1 MEEKRSFPGSHDV
14 SELLKKHS
22 HRSFVGDNPRWS
34 LVDGSLRYSL
44 FLPSFSGG
52 RPLSCS
58 LIYDS
63 DMPYPIKESFKG
75 LPERFKISCFALMIE
90 CQDSFAFISEQG
102 DVILFLKYN
111 DQGDVFFHDDE
122 GLGLIYDPNQNRIDD
137 GFGNAL
143 FFDDQYRLIKKS
155 FSDEYII
162 SYQYGSDGYLESIQ
176 DETGRK
182 RRIVFS
188 YFSGKLSAVTSYY
201 GSSAIQTMAFHYSKK
216 VVGNTTVLWQLTSV
230 SRISSEEGHK
240 EEPVLLVTYAKQA
253 FREEPQP
260 IEFDDISRMTA
271 FRITYNAEKPSKISS
286 APFAPGVAFKEKYF
300 SEKKNETKNTIVL
313 KNELGLSLAYMLDE
327 KGYCTSAFEQEESG
341 TLSSLSKQDGILL
354 AIDQDNIGVDSL
366 PYKTCVRNF
375 PVRLTECIQSGTG
388 ERKALSEARIDLGTS
403 LSVYVRLKESAP
415 GAVISATGF
424 ISAALDPYAID
435 VWQKVVL
442 GSKTEGRSDYIN
454 IIVTNDLGVAIEADI
469 CSPTIVKAATERIEA
484 EGEGFC
490 ELHQLSRN
498 GERIRGVVSL
508 SDIIASFQ
516 YYLMTDSV
524 TRFLF
529 MNGGIDMI
537 DMSEVSFTLGDR
549 EILFTDFFNSTTL
562 SIKKYDRQ
570 TGLIYSRTLKKNGSR
585 TIEEESQTA
594 IENKEIITSEKAYHT
609 FRNES
614 WIDSVGIIHRNQ
626 YSGDG
631 LLLRKFV
638 DEKIAAEF
646 KYDSDGNEI
655 NREMPTL
662 QVTQTFENGRLFSTT
677 DRTITKKISYD
688 GFGKTSSITF
698 GNGLINRFEYQGTQ
712 LVSMMDD
719 VTRIAL
725 PFNPTNDIQEFR
737 IGSNIIEQT
746 KVEANKSQTKYQG
759 NSEIVSFFD
768 KYRRVQSI
776 GENGGRK
783 AIFEYDNRTSNLT
796 RIDDEFSGTIT
807 EISRMADGSIRKALT
822 TKDGKVHVSKEN
834 IYGGNVVE
842 YVVGKG
848 SLPYRKSISKK
859 KKLISIKYDRQNNIL
874 DRLGGDTF
882 LDEFGRP
889 IEKQNTPVRC
899 SYTYVSPL
907 SPLIAKMKS
916 DDFTEELQ
924 YQTNGFR
931 ITKAVFTG
939 EIAHTDSYQYDQ
951 CGRLQSAS
959 RSGTHSY
966 SHLYSY
972 KGSRLVKVTNSV
984 ELIRNSDGTIQNI
997 IDVKSGHPRIE
1008 LSYDNLGN
1016 VTKYGS
1022 MKLTYECGHRLSGIQ
1037 GENISVGYRYAYDG
1051 TRTEK
1056 TVNGKKTIFYYDGSV
1071 LLGEDRDDGTRIR
1084 YFRDNDSYT
1093 GFTIEKENYRT
1104 FYGYI
1109 KDASGSVL
1117 GLVDSQGYIVGT
1129 YVYDERGTIL
1139 EIDANKNISDSKEA
1153 MELNPIRY
1161 RGYYYDTETGFY
1173 YLMSRYYNP
1182 LSLSFLTPDE
1192 KEYVDG
1198 CSIPGVDPYCYCC
1211 YDPVNFS
1218 DATGHIAW
1226 SDFWDSVGNWFYEHW
1241 VEIAIGAGAIAIGVI
1256 TMGVGA
1262 AIAGAT
1268 FAGVMATMGN
1278 AALQS
1283 LASTAVSAALSGLIS
1298 GGISAVKNGSFWSG
1312 FGDGFASG
1320 FMWGGIIAGAANALS
1335 GALTITRAISPGF
1348 NGANVGGLRI
1358 WSPNSATNPHY
1369 GGTLIKIGKYFRL
1382 DTEPALGLHFH
1393 MALTGRM
1400 HIPLSWLIGGL
1411 IGTQWD

>member
-44 FLPSFSGG
+44 SLPSFSGG

-102 DVILFLKYN
+102 DVILFLKYI
-111 DQGDVFFHDDE
+111 DQGDVFYHDDE

-230 SRISSEEGHK
+230 SRISSEKGHK

-286 APFAPGVAFKEKYF
+286 APFAPKVAFKEKYF
-300 SEKKNETKNTIVL
+300 SEKMNETKNTIVL

-469 CSPTIVKAATERIEA
+469 YSPTIVKAATERIEA

-508 SDIIASFQ
+508 SDIVASFQ

-562 SIKKYDRQ
+562 SIKKYDKQ
-570 TGLIYSRTLKKNGSR
+570 TRLIYSRALKKNRSR
-585 TIEEESQTA
+585 AIEEESQTT

-609 FRNES
+609 INNES
-614 WIDSVGIIHRNQ
+614 WIDSVGVIHSNQ

-631 LLLRKFV
+631 LLLKKFV
-638 DEKIAAEF
+638 GEKIAAEF
-646 KYDSDGNEI
+646 RYDSDGNEI
-655 NREMPTL
+655 IREMPTL
-662 QVTQTFENGRLFSTT
+662 QVTQTFENGRLSSTT
-677 DRTITKKISYD
+677 DRTMTKKISYD
-688 GFGKTSSITF
+688 GFGKTSSVTF
-698 GNGLINRFEYQGTQ
+698 GNGLVNRFEYQGTQ

-719 VTRIAL
+719 VTKIAF
-725 PFNPTNDIQEFR
+725 PFNPTNDSQEFQ

-746 KVEANKSQTKYQG
+746 KVEANKSQTKYPG

-783 AIFEYDNRTSNLT
+783 AIFGYDSRTSNLT

-822 TKDGKVHVSKEN
+822 TKDGKVHVSREN

-848 SLPYRKSISKK
+848 SLPYRKSIIRK
-859 KKLISIKYDRQNNIL
+859 KKLISIKYDRQGHTL

-889 IEKQNTPVRC
+889 IEKQNTPVGC

-972 KGSRLVKVTNSV
+972 RGSRLVKVTNSV

-997 IDVKSGHPRIE
+997 IDVKSSHPRIE

-1056 TVNGKKTIFYYDGSV
+1056 TINGKKTIFYYDGSV

-1218 DATGHIAW
+1218 DATGHIAEW
-1226 SDFWDSVGNWFYEHW
+1226 L
-1241 VEIAIGAGAIAIGVI
+1241 IALIAGAIAGVI
-1256 TMGVGA
+1256 IGGTYGGITAAAQGASGWQIVGA
-1262 AIAGAT
+1262 IRIGALTGGIMGAGAGFGSSVIT
-1268 FAGVMATMGN
+1268 NGIASIAKWSVKALLIGLSSGAVSGAVGGFANEALMQTMYHGHVN
-1278 AALQS
+1278 DWASVWWSALQAAGINTIAMF
-1283 LASTAVSAALSGLIS
+1283 ASTIGGGAGCSLSDNLCLSLVTGFP
-1298 GGISAVKNGSFWSG
+1298 ISAVSFTIDM
-1312 FGDGFASG
+1312 FRYYDEERKKRQRRK
-1320 FMWGGIIAGAANALS
+1320 ALM
-1335 GALTITRAISPGF
+1335 
-1348 NGANVGGLRI
+1348 
-1358 WSPNSATNPHY
+1358 Y
-1369 GGTLIKIGKYFRL
+1369 GVV
-1382 DTEPALGLHFH
+1382 
-1393 MALTGRM
+1393 
-1400 HIPLSWLIGGL
+1400 
-1411 IGTQWD
+1411 